1 MDIDHI
7 FIFTDDKGKVA
18 NELVAFGLTEGG
30 SRVHYGQGTTN
41 RTFVFDNFYLEIIW
55 VHNKQEIK
63 SDNVLPTGLWTRAN
77 FKSNLTSPFGLCID
91 NTDETEELFIGAL
104 KYQPDYFPKGM
115 TIDIL
120 NNNYNLC
127 LPLTV
132 RLPFKRD
139 RQKQSKPLS
148 HKNGIKSLT
157 KAEFRFTAVND
168 MSFLDYFEKEATLQ
182 FLQADDI
189 WLTLTFDNGIQGLTK
204 KLDELKLTI
213 IY

>member
-18 NELVAFGLTEGG
+18 NQLVAFGLTEGG
-30 SRVHYGQGTTN
+30 SRVHDGQGTTN
-41 RTFVFDNFYLEIIW
+41 RTFVFDNFYLEIVW
-55 VHNKQEIK
+55 VHNEQEIK
-63 SDNVLPTGLWTRAN
+63 SDNVLPTGLLSRAN

-91 NTDETEELFIGAL
+91 NTDETEELFIGAF

-120 NNNYNLC
+120 NNNSNLC
-127 LPLTV
+127 FPLTV

-139 RQKQSKPLS
+139 QQKQLKPS
-148 HKNGIKSLT
+148 NHNNGIKSLT
-157 KAEFRFTAVND
+157 KAEFQFKAVNNK
-168 MSFLDYFEKEATLQ
+168 SYLDYFKSEATIQ
-182 FLQADDI
+182 FLQSDDI
-189 WLTLTFDNGIQGLTK
+189 WLTLTFDNGNQGLTK
-204 KLDELKLTI
+204 KFDELKLTI